1 MLHSSLDDLVC
12 TIFERSSTFHQIRHF
27 HYYYFAFAFVIA
39 PHCSAISSRLLTVP
53 WTCKERRPALRGVGS
68 SWRRKTLKNF
78 MNKDRNCKQIFLL
91 HQEKGTTF
99 LQRIKSFGQ
108 KMSRTWGSFTLTLF
122 HKKMQI
128 SILVKI
134 SLGQNPFECTNLILN
149 HHTAGVTSLGNA
161 LIWNVM
167 YLRDILVFVLLLY
180 NLWVNSLD
188 FAFYQSE
195 YSMSICCWRVFSFL
209 GQL

>member
-1 MLHSSLDDLVC
+1 MILFALSLKGPPHFFC
-12 TIFERSSTFHQIRHF
+12 KIRHF

-39 PHCSAISSRLLTVP
+39 THCSAISSRLLTVP

-91 HQEKGTTF
+91 HQEKGKTF

-122 HKKMQI
+122 HKKMPI
-128 SILVKI
+128 SIFVKI
-134 SLGQNPFECTNLILN
+134 YLDQNPSWSKSIWMYQPDTQSSHRWCHRSRECVDLKC
-149 HHTAGVTSLGNA
+149 
-161 LIWNVM
+161 NVPER
-167 YLRDILVFVLLLY
+167 Y
-180 NLWVNSLD
+180 
-188 FAFYQSE
+188 
-195 YSMSICCWRVFSFL
+195 FSFL
-209 GQL
+209 YYCCIICG